1 MSPSVTTRLAVLLA
15 LALSAGCGPM
25 TAPDAGSGCGTGPG
39 RVEVARGGSR
49 ALALSP
55 EGGELPIVLGSQ
67 GGIHVVVAAWV
78 EDMDLDLDLSY
89 RLEDL
94 DGALVVPA
102 TELDLGP
109 SLFRP
114 DGDRHLRN
122 PDLVVLDDQAARV
135 EDFAGQVL
143 ALVAE
148 ARSVD
153 GSHACDRRQ
162 VTLTPPP

>member
-1 MSPSVTTRLAVLLA
+1 MPASSTRTLPVLLA
-15 LALSAGCGPM
+15 FALSTGCGPV
-25 TAPDAGSGCGTGPG
+25 TAPDAGSGCGTGAG

-49 ALALSP
+49 ALALPP
-55 EGGELPIVLGSQ
+55 EGGELPIVLGPQ
-67 GGIHVVVAAWV
+67 GGIHVVVGAWV
-78 EDMDLDLDLSY
+78 EDMDLDLVLSY

-94 DGALVVPA
+94 AGDLVVPA

-135 EDFAGQVL
+135 EDFAGQML
-143 ALVAE
+143 DLVAE
-148 ARSVD
+148 ARSID
-153 GSHACDRRQ
+153 GSHACDRRR
-162 VTLTPPP
+162 VTLIPPP

>member
-1 MSPSVTTRLAVLLA
+1 MPPSSTTLAVLLA
-15 LALSAGCGPM
+15 VALSAGCGPGLV
-25 TAPDAGSGCGTGPG
+25 ADAGGGCGTGPG

-49 ALALSP
+49 ALALPP

-67 GGIHVVVAAWV
+67 GGIHVVVGAWV
-78 EDMDLDLDLSY
+78 EDMDLDLALSY
-89 RLEDL
+89 RLEEL
-94 DGALVVPA
+94 DGSLVVPA
-102 TELDLGP
+102 TELELGP

-135 EDFAGQVL
+135 EDFAGRL
-143 ALVAE
+143 LDLVAE

-153 GSHACDRRQ
+153 GSHACDRRR